1 MKKKFFAI
9 ILCLIMVFSLS
20 ACGDDGENAEQEV
33 FEINWAGTLP
43 DEHSFNQL
51 IYEHID
57 ELEEATDG
65 RVKITLFP
73 NNQLGDSRSNLEQ
86 MQQNGSVQMGE
97 MSGAVLSGFTDM
109 YSALSL
115 PFLFEDLDQALAFM
129 QTDYADALG
138 ERLAEEVG
146 VRPLYWVYNDSRT
159 LTNSVRPVS
168 SPEDMAGLKVRV
180 MESDVYLKT
189 FEALGASPITMSFA
203 EVFSG
208 LQQGTIEGQ
217 DNGAAITVS
226 NRFYEVQDYFTDLN
240 HVIDMAPV
248 LISEEYW
255 QSMPED
261 CQQALMDFVKTVCDE
276 NTKAVYEQNEAYI
289 EEISQYCEITRL
301 TAEQRSAFRDACADV
316 YDWFAETYPNGGLEE
331 ILEVLE
337 GL

>member
-1 MKKKFFAI
+1 MKKCLAI
-9 ILCLIMVFSLS
+9 ILCLVMIFTFA
-20 ACGDDGENAEQEV
+20 ACGNSDGDAGQEV
-33 FEINWAGTLP
+33 FEITWAGTLP
-43 DEHSFNQL
+43 DEHPFNQA
-51 IYEHID
+51 IYDHIE

-65 RVKITLFP
+65 RVTVKLFP

-97 MSGAVLSGFTDM
+97 MSGAVLAGFTDM

-115 PFLFEDLDQALAFM
+115 PFLFDDLDQALAFM
-129 QTDYADALG
+129 QSDYAVSLED
-138 ERLAEEVG
+138 RLAEEVG

-159 LTNSVRPVS
+159 LTNSVRPVD
-168 SPEDMAGLKVRV
+168 SPDDMNGLKIRV
-180 MESDVYLKT
+180 MESDVYLET

-208 LQQGTIEGQ
+208 LQQGTIDGQ

-248 LISEEYW
+248 LISEDYW

-261 CQQALMDFVKTVCDE
+261 CQQALREFVKNVCDE
-276 NTKAVYEQNEAYI
+276 NTQTVYAQNEEYI
-289 EEISQYCEITRL
+289 DEISQYCEVTRL
-301 TAEQRSAFRDACADV
+301 TDEQRAAFRDACQGV
-316 YDWFAETYPNGGLEE
+316 YDWFAATYPNGGLDE
-331 ILEVLE
+331 ILAALE
-337 GL
+337 EL